1 MCDWCPK
8 GHPPN
13 LSANRSSEQGKLSW
27 LYVSRRLTGG
37 AKRLEHLLCKQ
48 GVVGSSPIS
57 STTVTSAFVSW
68 RVRWLCSEAK
78 LTATDLQPGSRIY
91 TWELTVTPN
100 PQIAGGRL
108 GW

>member
-1 MCDWCPK
+1 
-8 GHPPN
+8 
-13 LSANRSSEQGKLSW
+13 
-27 LYVSRRLTGG
+27 
-37 AKRLEHLLCKQ
+37 
-48 GVVGSSPIS
+48 
-57 STTVTSAFVSW
+57 VTSAFVSW

-100 PQIAGGRL
+100 PQVAGGRL